1 MLDALTAA
9 YTGWLGLGRLVAPP
23 PDFNLASGW
32 IWMPRTTEGAPAAVI
47 NPDGPDPTRPIA
59 WPSRYLPGLPVA
71 YFLVI
76 DRLVALAGK
85 EWSR

>member
-1 MLDALTAA
+1 
-9 YTGWLGLGRLVAPP
+9 
-23 PDFNLASGW
+23 
-32 IWMPRTTEGAPAAVI
+32 MPRTTEGAPAAVI